1 MPRLYTDGQQHTQW
15 KEEQYS
21 ALGRIRNYAD
31 NATSDRG
38 WRVLFSV
45 TEEQGD
51 FLTVYCRES
60 HHNGF
65 EHNTFT
71 FVECTKVIRKLPIL
85 MMAFL
90 QHIDETG
97 RNGSE
102 TEAMEFFRHFFIPG
116 YPISLIRFLQL
127 IAYFLTFVLSVFW
140 TQVNMAFH
148 GFLD

>member
-1 MPRLYTDGQQHTQW
+1 M
-15 KEEQYS
+15 
-21 ALGRIRNYAD
+21 I
-31 NATSDRG
+31 
-38 WRVLFSV
+38 
-45 TEEQGD
+45 
-51 FLTVYCRES
+51 TVYCRES
-60 HHNGF
+60 HPNGF

-71 FVECTKVIRKLPIL
+71 FVECIKVIRKLPIL

-140 TQVNMAFH
+140 TQVNMAVH
-148 GFLD
+148 VFLTEFLTCLMVGIVSEPELKKTEIHFLKPR